1 MSYQLEG
8 VVERHFLVRFLV
20 RLRSA
25 DVLIQSPMRTF
36 MDLQFWSNQLSNM
49 ALIYHNTCSILA
61 HQCHFS
67 SMQQSIVG
75 PDASLVLNRIDEIT
89 LDCMANSVD

>member
-1 MSYQLEG
+1 
-8 VVERHFLVRFLV
+8 
-20 RLRSA
+20 
-25 DVLIQSPMRTF
+25 MRTF
-36 MDLQFWSNQLSNM
+36 VDLQFWSNQLSNT
-49 ALIYHNTCSILA
+49 ALIYRNTCSILVR
-61 HQCHFS
+61 QCRFS